1 MLAPTSAAD
10 AGKRLR
16 AARERLCLSIREVE
30 DLSREISLKMNAP
43 DFFISRT
50 WLGALEAGKLKLNIY
65 RLQSL
70 SLIYRLGLDEIL
82 SFFGVDIRDAGT
94 EQKLV
99 GLPHTYLVT
108 PTLGGAQS
116 TLVAP
121 LELREKVDFGSTNLV
136 SRMFESWG
144 EIPVTLLQHMD
155 WRNSLYGYIGIEDR
169 TLYPMLRP
177 GSFVQID
184 SQQTKVEPD
193 GWHDEF
199 ERPIYFVELRDNLYV
214 CSWCE
219 VNGSQL
225 VLLPSAQSG
234 KQSRHVRYPGDAD
247 ILGRVTAVTMRI
259 AEMRGV

>member
-1 MLAPTSAAD
+1 MLAPTSATD

-16 AARERLCLSIREVE
+16 AARKRLRLSTREVA
-30 DLSREISLKMNAP
+30 DLSREIALKKNAP
-43 DFFISRT
+43 DYFISRT
-50 WLGALEAGKLKLNIY
+50 WLCDVEAGKFKLNIY
-65 RLQSL
+65 RLKSL

-94 EQKLV
+94 EQALV

-108 PTLGGAQS
+108 PTLGGAPS

-121 LELREKVDFGSTNLV
+121 LELREKVDFASTNLV

-144 EIPVTLLQHMD
+144 EIPVALLQHMD

-177 GSFVQID
+177 GSFVKID
-184 SQQTKVEPD
+184 SQQTNVLPG

-219 VNGSQL
+219 VNDSQL

-234 KQSRHVRYPGDAD
+234 KKSRQVRYPGDAD
-247 ILGRVTAVTMRI
+247 IVGRVTAVTMYI
-259 AEMRGV
+259 AGMR

>member
-1 MLAPTSAAD
+1 MLAPTSATNAC
-10 AGKRLR
+10 KRLR
-16 AARERLCLSIREVE
+16 AGRESLCLSIREVE
-30 DLSREISLKMNAP
+30 DLSRDISVKMNAP

-82 SFFGVDIRDAGT
+82 SFFGVDIADAGT

-108 PTLGGAQS
+108 PTLGGAKS

-121 LELREKVDFGSTNLV
+121 VELREKVDFGSTNLV
-136 SRMFESWG
+136 SRMFERWG
-144 EIPVTLLQHMD
+144 EIPITLLQHMD
-155 WRNSLYGYIGIEDR
+155 WRNSLYGYIGTGDR

-177 GSFVQID
+177 GSFVKID
-184 SQQTKVEPD
+184 PQQTNVLPG

-214 CSWCE
+214 CCWCD

-234 KQSRHVRYPGDAD
+234 KKSRQVRFPGDAD
-247 ILGRVTAVTMRI
+247 ILGRVTAVTMYI
-259 AEMRGV
+259 AEM

>member
-16 AARERLCLSIREVE
+16 AARERLCLSTREVE

-82 SFFGVDIRDAGT
+82 SFFGVNLRDAGT

-108 PTLGGAQS
+108 PALGGAKS

-121 LELREKVDFGSTNLV
+121 LELREKVDFASTNLV
-136 SRMFESWG
+136 ARMFESWG
-144 EIPVTLLQHMD
+144 EIPVALLQHMD

-169 TLYPMLRP
+169 TLYPMVRP

-184 SQQTKVEPD
+184 SQQTKVQPD

-219 VNGSQL
+219 VNGSHL

-247 ILGRVTAVTMRI
+247 IVGRVTAVTMRI
-259 AEMRGV
+259 AEERGV

>member
-1 MLAPTSAAD
+1 MLSATD

-16 AARERLCLSIREVE
+16 AIRKLLRLSMREVE
-30 DLSREISLKMNAP
+30 HLSREIALKKNAP
-43 DFFISRT
+43 DYFISRN
-50 WLGALEAGKLKLNIY
+50 WLGVIEAGKLKPNIY
-65 RLQSL
+65 RLKSL
-70 SLIYRLGLDEIL
+70 SLIYRLGLDEIF
-82 SFFGVDIRDAGT
+82 SFFSVDIADAGT
-94 EQKLV
+94 EQKFV

-121 LELREKVDFGSTNLV
+121 VELREKVDFGSTNLV

-155 WRNSLYGYIGIEDR
+155 WRGSLYGYIGIEDR

-193 GWHDEF
+193 GWHDGF
-199 ERPIYFVELRDNLYV
+199 EPPIYFVELRDNLYV
-214 CSWCE
+214 CCWCE
-219 VNGSQL
+219 VHGSQL

-234 KQSRHVRYPGDAD
+234 KKSRQVRYPGDAD

-259 AEMRGV
+259 AEMRE

>member
-1 MLAPTSAAD
+1 MLAPTPAAD
-10 AGKRLR
+10 AGKQLK

-30 DLSREISLKMNAP
+30 DLSRDISLKLNAP

-50 WLGALEAGKLKLNIY
+50 WLGALEAGKLKLNVY
-65 RLQSL
+65 RLKSL
-70 SLIYRLGLDEIL
+70 SMIYRLGLDEIL

-108 PTLGGAQS
+108 PTLGGAKS

-155 WRNSLYGYIGIEDR
+155 WKNSLYGYIGIEDR

-184 SQQTKVEPD
+184 SQQTKVEPE
-193 GWHDEF
+193 GCWHDEF
-199 ERPIYFVELRDNLYV
+199 ERAIYFVELRDNLYV

-219 VNGSQL
+219 VKDSQL
-225 VLLPSAQSG
+225 VLLPSAKSG
-234 KQSRHVRYPGDAD
+234 KQSRSVRYPGDAD

-259 AEMRGV
+259 AEMRG

>member
-1 MLAPTSAAD
+1 MLAPTSATD

-16 AARERLCLSIREVE
+16 AARKRLCLSTREVE
-30 DLSREISLKMNAP
+30 HLSREIALKLNAP

-50 WLGALEAGKLKLNIY
+50 WLGDVEAGKLKINIY

-94 EQKLV
+94 EQTLV

-121 LELREKVDFGSTNLV
+121 VELREKVDFGSTNLV

-144 EIPVTLLQHMD
+144 EIPVALLQHMD

-184 SQQTKVEPD
+184 SQQTKVETD

-259 AEMRGV
+259 AEMRG

>member
-1 MLAPTSAAD
+1 MLGGDGLT
-10 AGKRLR
+10 
-16 AARERLCLSIREVE
+16 LC
-30 DLSREISLKMNAP
+30 
-43 DFFISRT
+43 
-50 WLGALEAGKLKLNIY
+50 
-65 RLQSL
+65 
-70 SLIYRLGLDEIL
+70 
-82 SFFGVDIRDAGT
+82 GVHT

-121 LELREKVDFGSTNLV
+121 VELRKKVDFASTNLV

-144 EIPVTLLQHMD
+144 EIPVALLQHMA
-155 WRNSLYGYIGIEDR
+155 WRDSLYGYIGIEDR

-184 SQQTKVEPD
+184 SQQTKVQPD

-199 ERPIYFVELRDNLYV
+199 ERPIYFVELRDTYV

-219 VNGSQL
+219 VDGSQL

-234 KQSRHVRYPGDAD
+234 KKARHVRYPGDAG
-247 ILGRVTAVTMRI
+247 IVGRVTAVTMCI
-259 AEMRGV
+259 AEVRAV

>member
-1 MLAPTSAAD
+1 MLTPTSAAD

-43 DFFISRT
+43 DYFISRT
-50 WLGALEAGKLKLNIY
+50 WLGAVEAGRLKLNIY
-65 RLQSL
+65 RLKSL

-82 SFFGVDIRDAGT
+82 SYFGVDIRDAGT

-121 LELREKVDFGSTNLV
+121 VELREKVDVRRTNLV

-144 EIPVTLLQHMD
+144 EIPVALLQHLD

-184 SQQTKVEPD
+184 SHQTKIQRD
-193 GWHDEF
+193 GWRDEF

-219 VNGSQL
+219 VNGNQL
-225 VLLPSAQSG
+225 VLIPSAQSG
-234 KQSRHVRYPGDAD
+234 KQSRQVRYPGDAD

-259 AEMRGV
+259 AEMRG